1 MFGRIFWIFFR
12 NMFETGIPQY
22 HVCCKVNCSMSHALF
37 RTGPWYPP
45 CLTLLWTIVNRFKS
59 LTVDIH
65 KRYGK
70 KTQAHPEMHP
80 RYRYIYIYHFT
91 YYMDVDGLIYTSPIS
106 PDTLVNQVTCV
117 LTCFAPFSNTFKA
130 ADRWRT
136 SFVSWRACST
146 IVFSLE
152 FLFEWLC
159 CSFVLTP
166 LEHYTLWILNS
177 SCPIVHTL
185 WLHVYLFTW
194 MFGYKEKLRYQL
206 ICLYL
211 HKCTW
216 LVLIH
221 RSIHPWCLQWV
232 AQYSV
237 IRGKFEY
244 RKLAEYLFLSSREED
259 SV

>member
-1 MFGRIFWIFFR
+1 MF
-12 NMFETGIPQY
+12 
-22 HVCCKVNCSMSHALF
+22 VAKVNCSMSHALF

-59 LTVDIH
+59 LTVDIN

-70 KTQAHPEMHP
+70 KLRPILKCMQGP
-80 RYRYIYIYHFT
+80 
-91 YYMDVDGLIYTSPIS
+91 LNYTSPIS

-185 WLHVYLFTW
+185 WLHVYPFTR

-206 ICLYL
+206 ICLYIYII
-211 HKCTW
+211 
-216 LVLIH
+216 IH
-221 RSIHPWCLQWV
+221 DTHTCVSCANPSIHSSMMPAMSC
-232 AQYSV
+232 SV
-237 IRGKFEY
+237 FCDPR
-244 RKLAEYLFLSSREED
+244 
-259 SV
+259 

>member
-1 MFGRIFWIFFR
+1 MFVARSTVACPMPYSAQVHDILR
-12 NMFETGIPQY
+12 ASPCFEP
-22 HVCCKVNCSMSHALF
+22 
-37 RTGPWYPP
+37 
-45 CLTLLWTIVNRFKS
+45 LWTALKVLQSTSINGMAKKLRPILKCIQG
-59 LTVDIH
+59 TDI
-65 KRYGK
+65 
-70 KTQAHPEMHP
+70 
-80 RYRYIYIYHFT
+80 YIYIYHFT